1 MPIANDQCFPINTS
15 FLIWFDSFHLMDCG
29 WVVRVRRWLF
39 WGMDSYGIN
48 RVLRFGIKNLEVIW
62 SRHPSLVNEEPKALG
77 RSSMLMQ
84 LPLNSGLKLRPEL
97 ISSLRIFGLVLP
109 CRPPWDMSKTV
120 AASFLWRKKEENML
134 LLRLK
139 QVVLMLSVDDCE
151 CGWLF
156 WGCFLFKKKKQTCLF

>member
-1 MPIANDQCFPINTS
+1 MTSASLATNTS

-29 WVVRVRRWLF
+29 WVVRARRWLF

-48 RVLRFGIKNLEVIW
+48 RVLTFGIKNLEVIW
-62 SRHPSLVNEEPKALG
+62 SRHSSLVNEEPKALG

-84 LPLNSGLKLRPEL
+84 LPLNSGPKLRPEFR
-97 ISSLRIFGLVLP
+97 SSLRLFGSVLP
-109 CRPPWDMSKTV
+109 CMPPWDMSKTV

-139 QVVLMLSVDDCE
+139 QVALVLSVDDCE

-156 WGCFLFKKKKQTCLF
+156 WGYFFFI